1 MPRAAPRARKRLRSE
16 LGSREIDRAPHT
28 TDLIHLSRVDAEG
41 RDRPDFVSLLAQ
53 PLAPDLLL
61 ARRLLAA
68 EAGLGVLLACR
79 LLTVYRPTS
88 ITITSSRVRRRV
100 SLGDRANATAAPQR
114 RHRDRSRDRPAQRHR
129 SSRRTPSNCE
139 KGESYF
145 GVAIYIRAYTRTRE
159 RFRTVAR
166 ANESRRH

>member
-79 LLTVYRPTS
+79 LLTVYRPS
-88 ITITSSRVRRRV
+88 MSHVRRRV